1 MAFRGRKFWVFFGCF
16 FFFNESGFFFCNGS
30 GFFFS
35 IFFFPLSY
43 NSNPNFFSLLEY
55 FSCEAGN
62 ELDQQQEV
70 EEEKTRELPPNTK
83 PNKAFSFFFLINVY
97 QVFLLFFFY
106 YLFIFFFWAQ
116 FPLLFW
122 FLLSFLCLE
131 LLIIILDYTQVKLL
145 ISFVAIWENIITL
158 PYH

>member
-1 MAFRGRKFWVFFGCF
+1 MIWKKKKFLFYFIPYRQKLVDLQYQFRYNRERNNKNFQELEWLFGVESFGFFLVVFFFVTNQVF
-16 FFFNESGFFFCNGS
+16 FFQFFN
-30 GFFFS
+30 FFFS
-35 IFFFPLSY
+35 LSY

-70 EEEKTRELPPNTK
+70 EEEKTRESPPNTK

-106 YLFIFFFWAQ
+106 YLFIFFF
-116 FPLLFW
+116 
-122 FLLSFLCLE
+122 
-131 LLIIILDYTQVKLL
+131 
-145 ISFVAIWENIITL
+145 
-158 PYH
+158 